1 MREDGCAYVR
11 ALPDRYGRPISIV
24 QVAIAESRPKPHRE
38 VLHLA
43 RMARRAR
50 AVCWHGFVQH
60 SGATGAPVKGTGRQ
74 HDAEPRRYPTFAA
87 FAEQHHTF
95 DSARTR
101 HEVFD
106 PRL

>member
-1 MREDGCAYVR
+1 
-11 ALPDRYGRPISIV
+11 
-24 QVAIAESRPKPHRE
+24 
-38 VLHLA
+38 
-43 RMARRAR
+43 MARRAR

-60 SGATGAPVKGTGRQ
+60 SGATGAPVKATGRQ

-106 PRL
+106 RRLHHDLAAALVQRQHHPANEGIAHDEARATRT